1 VKNLYFFT
9 KKEIVESWRTY
20 RSAIVILS
28 FLIFGL
34 MNPLLAKLTP
44 EIVKLTV
51 GEAMAKTIPE
61 PTSLDS
67 WTQFFKNVNQ
77 IGLIVVAL
85 IFSGTVSNEVSKGTL
100 INLVTKGLRR
110 GAIIGG
116 KIVNLL
122 FQWSISFL
130 VAFLVTWG
138 YTNYYFDDSKSSH
151 LFQAVFP
158 VWLFGVFLMSLILFS
173 STIARNSYEGLLV
186 TGGAVVL
193 LLLLSLFH
201 NLKKYNPISLVT
213 QNLLFLQQGQAFEKY
228 VPAMVLAF
236 LLSLIF
242 LLLST
247 LVLNK
252 KKL

>member
-1 VKNLYFFT
+1 MKNLYFFT
-9 KKEIVESWRTY
+9 KKEIVESLRTY
-20 RSAIVILS
+20 RSAIVILI
-28 FLIFGL
+28 FLIFGI

-186 TGGAVVL
+186 TGGGVVL
-193 LLLLSLFH
+193 LLLLSLFD

-213 QNLLFLQQGQAFEKY
+213 QNLLFLQQGPAFEKY

>member
-1 VKNLYFFT
+1 
-9 KKEIVESWRTY
+9 
-20 RSAIVILS
+20 
-28 FLIFGL
+28 
-34 MNPLLAKLTP
+34 
-44 EIVKLTV
+44 
-51 GEAMAKTIPE
+51 
-61 PTSLDS
+61 
-67 WTQFFKNVNQ
+67 
-77 IGLIVVAL
+77 
-85 IFSGTVSNEVSKGTL
+85 
-100 INLVTKGLRR
+100 
-110 GAIIGG
+110 
-116 KIVNLL
+116 
-122 FQWSISFL
+122 
-130 VAFLVTWG
+130 
-138 YTNYYFDDSKSSH
+138 
-151 LFQAVFP
+151 
-158 VWLFGVFLMSLILFS
+158 MSLILFS

-193 LLLLSLFH
+193 LLLLSLFD